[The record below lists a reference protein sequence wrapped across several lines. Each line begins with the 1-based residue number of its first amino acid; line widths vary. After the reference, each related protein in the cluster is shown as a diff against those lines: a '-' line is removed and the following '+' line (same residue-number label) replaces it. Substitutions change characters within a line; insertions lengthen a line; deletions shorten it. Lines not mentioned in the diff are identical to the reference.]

1 LQVLAPQALR
11 DMPDSLEGRLDL
23 LMEQLRARRVL
34 LVLDNFE
41 HVLEGA
47 GLVADMLAAAPRVK
61 VLVTSRE
68 RLNLNGEVMYPLGGM
83 AVPDRASDQQA
94 LEYGAVQ
101 LLMQQARLAR
111 QDLDLRAYDLKAM
124 VRICGLVQG
133 MPLALVLAAG

>member
-1 LQVLAPQALR
+1 
-11 DMPDSLEGRLDL
+11 MPDSLEGRLDL

-68 RLNLNGEVMYPLGGM
+68 RLNLNDEVMYPLGGM
-83 AVPDRASDQQA
+83 AVPERASDQQA
-94 LEYGAVQ
+94 LE
-101 LLMQQARLAR
+101 
-111 QDLDLRAYDLKAM
+111 
-124 VRICGLVQG
+124 
-133 MPLALVLAAG
+133 